1 MRRRCVLWI
10 AFTWAVGGCATA
22 HVAPADTLAGCWYF
36 DRTAA
41 AERLNL
47 PWGVELRTDSV
58 QGWPAIQQ
66 LTNVRRAVTL
76 IDATRVEDFPFGYWR
91 ALRSDSVEI
100 GYPAGGGLLLSL
112 AVQPPPP
119 ALATALAGTARAL
132 GDARPPGQF
141 DRPPED
147 DPVSLTRAMCP

>member
-1 MRRRCVLWI
+1 MRRSVLFI
-10 AFTWAVGGCATA
+10 AITLVAGCATA
-22 HVAPADTLAGCWYF
+22 HVAPADALAGCWYF
-36 DRTAA
+36 DRTAT

-66 LTNVRRAVTL
+66 LPDVRRAVTL
-76 IDATRVEDFPFGYWR
+76 LDGTRVEDFPFGYWR

-119 ALATALAGTARAL
+119 ADVTALTGTARAL

-141 DRPPED
+141 DRPPEV